1 MPLKNSNIPDYK
13 VWAVDNI
20 VYGPVDFQTLE
31 AWVEDERVNEDTWI
45 YRMSTDS
52 WTKADSY
59 PEFEKYFQLVEE
71 EEAEANRN
79 KNHIEIN
86 HRNLRRIKLLS
97 LFDDTQLE
105 ELSLYLEYKR
115 VDPYTLIV
123 RRLTPS
129 DSMYF
134 ILEGEVIHGAE
145 LGRKIGFPTA
155 NINYPKE
162 IVKIP
167 FGVYAAQVNGMSA
180 VLNWGMKPTVHN
192 TELPVVET
200 HILNYSGNL
209 YGKTLK
215 IELFKRIRGEKCFNN
230 LEELKKQIDKDI
242 QACSTL

>member
-134 ILEGEVIHGAE
+134 ILEGEV
-145 LGRKIGFPTA
+145 RVR
-155 NINYPKE
+155 IN
-162 IVKIP
+162 
-167 FGVYAAQVNGMSA
+167 VNGKET
-180 VLNWGMKPTVHN
+180 VLATLGNGDYFGEHCMFDSSPRTADVFSN
-192 TELPVVET
+192 IETELYCLP
-200 HILNYSGNL
+200 IA
-209 YGKTLK
+209 KFLK
-215 IELFKRIRGEKCFNN
+215 IKAQKPALAAALLHALGKALVVKLRNEN
-230 LEELKKQIDKDI
+230 KKIESMMQVWK
-242 QACSTL
+242 SFHNKG